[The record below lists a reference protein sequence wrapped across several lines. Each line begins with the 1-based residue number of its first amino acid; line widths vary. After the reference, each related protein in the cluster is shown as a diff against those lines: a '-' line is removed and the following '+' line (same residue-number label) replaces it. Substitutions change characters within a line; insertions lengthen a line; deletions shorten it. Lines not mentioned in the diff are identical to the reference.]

1 MITLTIDRSLH
12 ISIIRQ
18 IYQQICN
25 SILNNILKPGQKLPS
40 SRSLSEDL
48 NVSRNVVLEAY
59 QLLFLEGY
67 IFSKPH
73 VGMFVS
79 KGIHLQKENI
89 PIKHIKEPT
98 YPINDNIVDFRTGI
112 PALELFPKKKWLK
125 IRNDI
130 FLDAPNINMS
140 YNPGN
145 GPISLKNSICLYL
158 QRMRGL
164 KCDPQQIAIT
174 NCSIQTFSIL
184 SRLLLK
190 SNAKYIIEDPCHTEI
205 QKVLM
210 LESKN
215 SISIPVDKEGLQ
227 THLLPKDIQ
236 PAFTMVT
243 PSHQY
248 PLGGVLPAKR
258 RIELIKYAHKQNSYI
273 IEDDYDSEF
282 RYDSSPLTP
291 LYSLAPDIVIYVGT
305 FSKILFPAIR
315 IGYVILPWQLL
326 DEFSKQKTYTDY
338 FNNTIDQLALAKF
351 IDNTFLDQHIM
362 KMKKCYRK
370 RRDQLILSLKET
382 FGKTISISGESTGL
396 HLIVKFSH
404 INFSN
409 ELMTYLAT
417 KNIIVHPVWK
427 YCNQSNYP
435 KNSLVMG
442 YSHLD
447 IEKIS
452 VYIYNLHRVVGE
464 YKDSPKIG

>member
-1 MITLTIDRSLH
+1 
-12 ISIIRQ
+12 
-18 IYQQICN
+18 
-25 SILNNILKPGQKLPS
+25 
-40 SRSLSEDL
+40 
-48 NVSRNVVLEAY
+48 
-59 QLLFLEGY
+59 
-67 IFSKPH
+67 
-73 VGMFVS
+73 
-79 KGIHLQKENI
+79 
-89 PIKHIKEPT
+89 
-98 YPINDNIVDFRTGI
+98 
-112 PALELFPKKKWLK
+112 
-125 IRNDI
+125 
-130 FLDAPNINMS
+130 
-140 YNPGN
+140 
-145 GPISLKNSICLYL
+145 
-158 QRMRGL
+158 
-164 KCDPQQIAIT
+164 
-174 NCSIQTFSIL
+174 
-184 SRLLLK
+184 
-190 SNAKYIIEDPCHTEI
+190 
-205 QKVLM
+205 
-210 LESKN
+210 
-215 SISIPVDKEGLQ
+215 
-227 THLLPKDIQ
+227 
-236 PAFTMVT
+236 
-243 PSHQY
+243 
-248 PLGGVLPAKR
+248 AKR